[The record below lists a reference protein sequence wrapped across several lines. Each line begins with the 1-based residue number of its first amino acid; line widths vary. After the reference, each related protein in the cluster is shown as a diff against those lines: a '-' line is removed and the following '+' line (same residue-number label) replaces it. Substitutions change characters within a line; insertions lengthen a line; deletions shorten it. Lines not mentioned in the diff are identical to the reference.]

1 MKHAGWLL
9 PVAKRR
15 RGLGTSPQAGGLGDE
30 IPHRFPLSRSDL
42 EKSSQRAKRNLTVNF
57 RVTLFDLRFIRN
69 KGWLAEF

>member
-1 MKHAGWLL
+1 MKHAGWFL

-42 EKSSQRAKRNLTVNF
+42 EKSSQGAKRNLTVVL
-57 RVTLFDLRFIRN
+57 RITPFDLKSILN
-69 KGWLAEF
+69 KEWLAEF

>member
-30 IPHRFPLSRSDL
+30 FPHRFPLSRSDL
-42 EKSSQRAKRNLTVNF
+42 EKSSQGAKRNLTVDF
-57 RVTLFDLRFIRN
+57 RKFFRKVQKTQTPHFSSNI
-69 KGWLAEF
+69 

>member
-30 IPHRFPLSRSDL
+30 IPHRSHIAKRFR
-42 EKSSQRAKRNLTVNF
+42 KSSQGAKRNLTVNF